1 MTNFLLND
9 VGSDPEKRIKDFLL
23 SIAAG
28 WSDSDIDFR
37 SFLRLMHQNSTD
49 ILSFEEHQRN
59 ILSVLI
65 MINLPEGRIPLRVVL
80 KSIDDTHI
88 MCRFE
93 LVSIDREEL
102 THPIM
107 DI

>member
-1 MTNFLLND
+1 MKNYLLSD
-9 VGSDPEKRIKDFLL
+9 VGSDPEKRIKDFLS
-23 SIAAG
+23 SIAAR
-28 WSDSDIDFR
+28 WNDSNIDFS
-37 SFLRLMHQNSTD
+37 SFLKLMHQNSTD

-65 MINLPEGRIPLRVVL
+65 MIKHPEGRIPLRVVL